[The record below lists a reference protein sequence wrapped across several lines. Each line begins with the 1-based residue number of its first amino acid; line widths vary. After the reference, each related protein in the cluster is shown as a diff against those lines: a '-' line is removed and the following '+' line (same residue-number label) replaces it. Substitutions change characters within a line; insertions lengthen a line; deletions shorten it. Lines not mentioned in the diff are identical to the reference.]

1 MEGKK
6 QTIITKKIRT
16 YVNAQEIEISRF
28 RQTKRT
34 LKTISTDFI
43 NKKEITIIT
52 SFIFN
57 PSASGEQ
64 PIDVFTKNKISH
76 NTITRASRA
85 KVTIIEKT

>member
-1 MEGKK
+1 MERKK

-16 YVNAQEIEISRF
+16 HVNAQEIEISRF

-57 PSASGEQ
+57 PSASREQ

-76 NTITRASRA
+76 NIITRASRA